1 MDILVALLPSLG
13 LLVLGGLFGRRLDQ
27 ATWRGVDTLNF
38 QLLFPA
44 LMFSATAARPIN
56 FGDAWMIGVGVWGI
70 LGLGFLLGGLLRPF
84 GPARFLDFA
93 ASWQTAWRFN
103 TAIAFVAINALDAK
117 HASLM
122 AIAVGFAV
130 PLANLM
136 AVTALSMGK
145 GLGARAAI
153 IKVAL
158 NPFFLA
164 ALAGVLV
171 GLSGY
176 TLPLVLANGLN
187 QLALAAIPLALLAIG
202 ATLDW
207 QGLMKLDFYTGGLNA
222 IKLLALP
229 SIAFMMVHALDIPR
243 EQASV
248 LVVFAALPTASAAH
262 VLAAAFGADC
272 RQPATLIAQS
282 TLLSCVSLPLW
293 LALQASTH

>member
-1 MDILVALLPSLG
+1 MGIAMALLPSLG
-13 LLVLGGLFGRRLDQ
+13 LLALGGVFGKRLDQ
-27 ATWRGVDTLNF
+27 TVWRGIDTLNF

-44 LMFSATAARPIN
+44 LMFSAAAARPIN
-56 FGDAWMIGVGVWGI
+56 LDDAAIIGLGVWGI
-70 LGLGFLLGGLLRPF
+70 LGVGLLLGWMLRPF
-84 GPARFLDFA
+84 GPDRFLDFA
-93 ASWQTAWRFN
+93 AGWQTAWRFN
-103 TAIAFVAINALDAK
+103 TAIGFVAINALDADS
-117 HASLM
+117 ASLM
-122 AIAVGFAV
+122 AIAIGFAV
-130 PLANLM
+130 PMANLM

-145 GLGARAAI
+145 GLGLRKAVG
-153 IKVAL
+153 KVAL

-164 ALAGVLV
+164 ALGGVAV

-176 TLPLVLANGLN
+176 PLPSVLSEGLN

-207 QGLMKLDFYTGGLNA
+207 QGLMKLDIYTGGLNS

-229 SIAFMMVHALDIPR
+229 CIAWFVVHSFAIPK

-248 LVVFAALPTASAAH
+248 LVLFAALPTASAAH

-282 TLLSCVSLPLW
+282 TLLSCISLPLW
-293 LALQASTH
+293 IALQTSM